1 MKVFALSLLLGL
13 TFATVSAQ
21 EPATVAEVIATN
33 DDFSTLETA
42 LETAGL
48 TETLS
53 GNGPFTVF
61 APTNEAFAALPAGEL
76 DRLLANP
83 GELKQVL
90 SYHVVPERLL
100 EQNFGEFIDDSAAP
114 FRPDT
119 LEGSTLS
126 IDVEE
131 DTDPTIII
139 NDVAGVTQ
147 TDITAG
153 NGVVHVIGAVLLPG
167 VTADGTEDTMS
178 GSSGGNM
185 SGGAMSGG
193 GN

>member
-1 MKVFALSLLLGL
+1 MKAFAALFFCL
-13 TFATVSAQ
+13 TLATASAQ
-21 EPATVAEVIATN
+21 EPATVAEVLTAN
-33 DDFSTLETA
+33 DGFSTLVSA

-48 TETLS
+48 IEALS
-53 GNGPFTVF
+53 GDGPFTVF
-61 APTNEAFAALPAGEL
+61 APTDEAFAALPAGEL

-83 GELKQVL
+83 DELKQVL

-114 FRPDT
+114 LAPET

>member
-1 MKVFALSLLLGL
+1 MKAFAPLLLCL
-13 TFATVSAQ
+13 TLATAWAQ
-21 EPATVAEVIATN
+21 EPATVAEVLTAN
-33 DDFSTLETA
+33 DDFSTLVSA

-48 TETLS
+48 TEALS
-53 GNGPFTVF
+53 GNGPFTIF
-61 APTNEAFAALPAGEL
+61 APTDDAFAALPAGEL
-76 DRLLANP
+76 ERLLANP
-83 GELKQVL
+83 DELRQVL

-114 FRPDT
+114 LAPET

-131 DTDPTIII
+131 DTDPAIVV
-139 NDVAGVTQ
+139 NNVAGVTQ
-147 TDITAG
+147 ADVTAG
-153 NGVVHVIGAVLLPG
+153 NGVVHVIDVVLLPG
-167 VTADGTEDTMS
+167 VMSDGAEDTMS
-178 GSSGGNM
+178 GSA